1 MKLLKVILEWIDN
14 EIGIDHIDLELE
26 TGDLD

>member
-1 MKLLKVILEWIDN
+1 MKLLNAILKWIDN

-26 TGDLD
+26 IGDID

>member
-1 MKLLKVILEWIDN
+1 MKLLKVILEWIDS